1 MATRVAR
8 SLTAIVKKIEDQLD
22 STRSGFLEKI
32 AETLVSLSPVDTG
45 AYVESHSINTS
56 SGSGRSRTSHG
67 RLKTQDA
74 SSRKG
79 DALSQLL
86 SDISSISP
94 DTTKVYM
101 NNRSPH
107 NKEVEFGGYNW
118 SRDGYYV
125 YTRTRAMAGQLLEEA
140 IQEARG

>member
-8 SLTAIVKKIEDQLD
+8 SLTGIIKKIEGQLD
-22 STRSGFLEKI
+22 NVQTGFLEKI
-32 AETLVSLSPVDTG
+32 AETLVSFSPVDTG

-67 RLKTQDA
+67 RPKQDINSA
-74 SSRKG
+74 KG
-79 DALSQLL
+79 TALDQLL
-86 SDISSISP
+86 SDVAAVSP
-94 DTTKVYM
+94 DASKVFM

-118 SRDGYYV
+118 GKDGYYV
-125 YTRTRAMAGQLLEEA
+125 YTRTRAMAPQLLEEA
-140 IQEARG
+140 IREAKG